1 MDSTNTVNQTE
12 EKSFDIRDVAN
23 YILGKIWIVILAM
36 VCLAVIA
43 VIYTSTIT
51 PMYTSRSTVY
61 VTNKGNVSNSQGL
74 LTDINA
80 GKQLTISSPELV
92 TIEFCDFVA
101 GELKK
106 DEFFTASFGDRVT
119 GNDIYPYLKVV
130 GDEELNIVRFTVT
143 TTDPLYSAY
152 VANAVAKNFQPWLND
167 FMGITSISA
176 APALLAVEN
185 RNPSNIHTARN
196 AVIAAA
202 IGAILACAVLVV
214 IFMFD
219 DKIKTPDD
227 IDRYLNISVLG
238 VIPEIDSEE

>member
-1 MDSTNTVNQTE
+1 MVDCIMHSRRSSNE
-12 EKSFDIRDVAN
+12 RIH
-23 YILGKIWIVILAM
+23 VI
-36 VCLAVIA
+36 
-43 VIYTSTIT
+43 
-51 PMYTSRSTVY
+51 
-61 VTNKGNVSNSQGL
+61 GG
-74 LTDINA
+74 
-80 GKQLTISSPELV
+80 
-92 TIEFCDFVA
+92 
-101 GELKK
+101 
-106 DEFFTASFGDRVT
+106 
-119 GNDIYPYLKVV
+119 
-130 GDEELNIVRFTVT
+130 FTVT